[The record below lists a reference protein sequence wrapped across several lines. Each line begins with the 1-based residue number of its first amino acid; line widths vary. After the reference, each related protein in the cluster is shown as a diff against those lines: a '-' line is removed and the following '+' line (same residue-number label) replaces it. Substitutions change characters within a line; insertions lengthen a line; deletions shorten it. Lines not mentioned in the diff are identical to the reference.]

1 MKTHFAN
8 QIYLVFILFTVLIAL
23 DIQRISYAA
32 NLNVGKPR
40 TVRMIYFLP
49 NDRPF
54 RSDIIQ
60 KMKNEIR
67 TVQTFYAE
75 QMQAHGYGK
84 KTFRLETDAK
94 DKPKVHRVDGK
105 HPFSYYDNTLGNAVI
120 EELEQAF
127 DFNENIYFI
136 VLGADALRQ
145 ANGVPAGG
153 VGGRHDKDSG
163 ALLVPNE
170 FNRWTVGHELGH
182 TFGLE
187 HDFRDRTYIMSYGPG
202 RNRLSACA
210 AEFLAVHPYFNSKSS
225 IEEGQAP
232 TIELMSALT
241 YPAGTTS
248 VSVQLKVSDSDRIH
262 QVILFTTSLSSS
274 LVSVKACRKVGK
286 KEAVVEFKY
295 DGVIPSD
302 TVSSLSNPVAHPIMV
317 EAVDTNGNISE
328 PSFFTLSEIS
338 SRHIATLDDH
348 TGWVHSVAFSPDGK
362 TLASGAGN
370 AGKGNAIILWDIAS
384 KKNIVII
391 EEYARDVAF
400 SSDGTILASAR
411 ASTIKLWDVE
421 TWHNFANLD
430 GHLSPVM
437 SVAFSPDGKT
447 LASVGWDQTVRLWDV
462 ATQTN
467 IATFSGHTD
476 VVHSVAFSPDGTILA
491 SGSHDKTVRLWDV
504 ATQTNIAT
512 HSHWAAVQPVV
523 FSPDGTRLAFG
534 SFDQVKLWDV
544 ASKEIIATLDC
555 IGGVNSVL
563 FSPDGRTLACGTTSG
578 TVELWDIATSISIAT
593 LGHTSAVNS
602 VLFSPDGRTLAC
614 GTSGGTVELWDVSE
628 WIGGSPEA
636 AIEINIPDSN
646 LRAAIAAAVDKLP
659 SAAIFRENMAT
670 LTELDAIDAS
680 INDLTGLESATNL
693 RILHLGSNNFSD
705 VSPLAGLT
713 KLKELYLEQN
723 HIRDVTP
730 LAGLINLE
738 VLLLAGNP
746 IEDASPLASLTKLRN
761 VDVDIPQSSAL
772 PLIYWITPEG
782 SIVGGDETF
791 FVDLGL
797 QKATSLAL
805 DSTGRK
811 VYWTEQTGKHAG
823 RVKRANLDGSNQ
835 QTLATL
841 QSVPTDIAMDT
852 ADSKIYWANSRG
864 RLQCANL
871 NGKQI
876 KTIIG
881 NLSSPD
887 NIALDVSGGK
897 LYWTEQS
904 NRIRRANLNGKNIQ
918 DVTIGLKNLSSIA
931 VAGNKLYWTEQSK
944 VKCANLDG
952 SGIQTLA
959 TFTLQS
965 APINI
970 AVDTV
975 DSKIYWGDSSQ
986 EIYSANLNGKNI
998 QFVLGVSGVPRDIAV
1013 SMTPSTSLNT
1023 ATPDDTQVAY
1033 PFGDINLDTK
1043 VNKADLLLLVAAL
1056 GESASASPNSDVDD
1070 DGIVTISDLLLVVE
1084 ALDDPVIASAPGND
1098 ETTTSLDRA
1107 MLEAQLNILRSQ
1119 SDDSLKYKRAIAFIQ
1134 ILLEATPPDTTRLL
1148 ANYPNPFNPETW
1160 IPYQLSEPADVTL
1173 TIYAVNGQIVRQ
1185 LSLGHQ
1191 LADAYQSR
1199 RRAAYWDGR
1208 NALGE
1213 PVASGVYFYT
1223 LTAGGFSATKKM
1235 VIRK

>member
-1 MKTHFAN
+1 MKG
-8 QIYLVFILFTVLIAL
+8 TVYG
-23 DIQRISYAA
+23 QK
-32 NLNVGKPR
+32 LNVGKPR

-54 RSDIIQ
+54 QGNVVQ
-60 KMKNEIR
+60 KMKDEIR
-67 TVQTFYAE
+67 VLPTFFAE

-84 KTFRLETDAK
+84 KTFRFETDAK
-94 DKPKVHRVDGK
+94 GKPKVHRVDGK
-105 HPFSYYDNTLGNAVI
+105 HPFSYYDNTLGHAVL
-120 EELEQAF
+120 EELERT
-127 DFNENIYFI
+127 FNLNANIYFI
-136 VLGADALRQ
+136 VLSAEALRQ
-145 ANGVPAGG
+145 GNGVSVGG
-153 VGGRHDKDSG
+153 VGEQRDKDSG
-163 ALLVPNE
+163 TLLVPNE
-170 FNRWTVGHELGH
+170 FNRWTVAHELGH

-187 HDFRDRTYIMSYGPG
+187 HDFRDGTYIMSYGP
-202 RNRLSACA
+202 RQNRLSACA
-210 AEFLAVHPYFNSKSS
+210 AEFLAVHPYFNSASS
-225 IEEGQAP
+225 IEEGQPP
-232 TIELMSALT
+232 TIELMSPLT
-241 YPAGTTS
+241 YSAGTTS

-262 QVILFTTSLSSS
+262 QVILLTTSLSSR

-302 TVSSLSNPVAHPIMV
+302 TVSSLSNPASHPIRV
-317 EAVDTNGNISE
+317 EAVDMNGNVSE
-328 PSFFTLSEIS
+328 TSFFTLSEIS

-348 TGWVHSVAFSPDGK
+348 TEWVHSVAFSPDGK

-384 KKNIVII
+384 KKNIVIL

-400 SSDGTILASAR
+400 SPDGTILASAR
-411 ASTIKLWDVE
+411 ASTIKLWDVA

-462 ATQTN
+462 ATQTH

-491 SGSHDKTVRLWDV
+491 SGSYDDTVRLWDV
-504 ATQTNIAT
+504 ATQTHIAT
-512 HSHWAAVQPVV
+512 HSHWAAVKPVA
-523 FSPDGTRLAFG
+523 FSPDGTLLAFG

-544 ASKEIIATLDC
+544 ARKEIIADLDC
-555 IGGVNSVL
+555 IGGVESVV
-563 FSPDGRTLACGTTSG
+563 FSPDGLSLACGTASG
-578 TVELWDIATSISIAT
+578 TVELWNIATSTSIAT
-593 LGHTSAVNS
+593 LGHTSGVNS
-602 VLFSPDGRTLAC
+602 VSFSPDGRTVAC

-628 WIGGSPEA
+628 WMDGSPEA
-636 AIEINIPDSN
+636 AIEINIPDSD
-646 LRAAIAAAVDKLP
+646 LRAAIASAVDKLP
-659 SAAIFRENMAT
+659 SAAIFRGDMAT

-680 INDLTGLESATNL
+680 ISDLTGLESATNL
-693 RILHLGSNNFSD
+693 RILHLGSNNLSD

-713 KLKELYLEQN
+713 KLKELYLEHN

-730 LAGLINLE
+730 LAGMINLE
-738 VLLLAGNP
+738 VLLLTGNP

-782 SIVGGDETF
+782 SILGGDKTF
-791 FVDLGL
+791 FVDLGF
-797 QKATSLAL
+797 QNATSLAL

-811 VYWTEQTGKHAG
+811 VYWTEQTGRHAG

-841 QSVPTDIAMDT
+841 QRAPTDIAVDT
-852 ADSKIYWANSRG
+852 AGRRLYWANSRG
-864 RLQCANL
+864 RIQRANL

-876 KTIIG
+876 KTLIE

-918 DVTIGLKNLSSIA
+918 NVTIGLKSLSSIA
-931 VAGNKLYWTEQSK
+931 IAGNKLYWTEQSK

-965 APINI
+965 APTSI
-970 AVDTV
+970 AVDTA
-975 DSKIYWGDSSQ
+975 DSKIYWVSSSQ

-998 QFVLGVSGVPRDIAV
+998 QFVWGVSGVPRDIAV
-1013 SMTPSTSLNT
+1013 SMSPSTSLNT

-1033 PFGDINLDTK
+1033 PFGDINLDAK
-1043 VNKADLLLLVAAL
+1043 VNKADLLLLVL
-1056 GESASASPNSDVDD
+1056 SQVY
-1070 DGIVTISDLLLVVE
+1070 
-1084 ALDDPVIASAPGND
+1084 LDS
-1098 ETTTSLDRA
+1098 
-1107 MLEAQLNILRSQ
+1107 
-1119 SDDSLKYKRAIAFIQ
+1119 
-1134 ILLEATPPDTTRLL
+1134 
-1148 ANYPNPFNPETW
+1148 
-1160 IPYQLSEPADVTL
+1160 
-1173 TIYAVNGQIVRQ
+1173 
-1185 LSLGHQ
+1185 
-1191 LADAYQSR
+1191 
-1199 RRAAYWDGR
+1199 
-1208 NALGE
+1208 
-1213 PVASGVYFYT
+1213 
-1223 LTAGGFSATKKM
+1223 
-1235 VIRK
+1235 